1 MAVKTFSTWSTKLEN
16 SAATSTGAA
25 TGAAA
30 GVATVVATGVATTA
44 GAATTGV
51 GAGAATVAVVVVVF
65 LAAVVRLAGVAEL
78 MLVICVTE
86 EFFYSIK
93 RGGNTSNNTNLTY
106 NQFCP
111 PEREKNGK
119 NAVN

>member
-1 MAVKTFSTWSTKLEN
+1 
-16 SAATSTGAA
+16 
-25 TGAAA
+25 
-30 GVATVVATGVATTA
+30 VATTA
-44 GAATTGV
+44 GVATTGV
-51 GAGAATVAVVVVVF
+51 GAGVATVAVVVVF

-93 RGGNTSNNTNLTY
+93 RGGNTSSDTNLTY
-106 NQFCP
+106 NQFCSP
-111 PEREKNGK
+111 DGEKNAE